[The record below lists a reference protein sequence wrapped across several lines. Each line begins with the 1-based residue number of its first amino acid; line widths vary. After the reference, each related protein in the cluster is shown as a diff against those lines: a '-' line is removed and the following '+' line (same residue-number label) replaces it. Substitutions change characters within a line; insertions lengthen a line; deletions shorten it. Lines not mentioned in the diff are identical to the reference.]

1 MKEDP
6 ILTVPALEEI
16 ILVPA
21 DLTEAAATPIRD
33 EETRL
38 LRDERGLP
46 IYEG

>member
-6 ILTVPALEEI
+6 ILIIPALEEI
-16 ILVPA
+16 ILTPA
-21 DLTEAAATPIRD
+21 DLTEATATPIRD

-38 LRDERGLP
+38 LRDEQGLP